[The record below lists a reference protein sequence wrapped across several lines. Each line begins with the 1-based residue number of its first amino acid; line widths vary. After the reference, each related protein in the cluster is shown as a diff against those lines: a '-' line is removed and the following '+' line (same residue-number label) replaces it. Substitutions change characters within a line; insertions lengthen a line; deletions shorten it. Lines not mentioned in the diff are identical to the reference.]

1 VPAMERYRWQLFRKP
16 LSRRNNGDFVSDNI
30 SDRQEDVNRKLEQA
44 YDDLID
50 IEKEQKRV
58 EAELKVLLTD
68 RSRYSLLSEI
78 SDHLDQLY
86 KQGGASLFW
95 GEDLDD
101 EKMRQHSQRL
111 RSQIAN
117 YDNKVQ
123 ELQAL
128 QSAGESEAQSIAA
141 RVNILNEESAELQQV
156 AEEVKYEFVI
166 ERDMTELPFRPMVM
180 PWQSGGEDEKRFR
193 RIVAICLL
201 IGLLL
206 GYLIPLWD
214 IPIPEKV
221 EPIKVP
227 ERMAQL
233 MLERKPPPPPPPPQP
248 VKKTEEETPKDKH
261 PKKAVEPTTEKARVA
276 RKRAESAGLMAFKKD
291 FSELMNTGSVDKKLG
306 AKASIS
312 SLGKTARHAT
322 RSLVTAEAGSSSSG
336 INTASLSRD
345 VGGAGTGMKGV
356 AFQRVESAI
365 GTDCAGGDRP
375 LSSGPGPS
383 RTDEEIQI
391 VFDRNKA
398 PLYRSY
404 SRELRNDPTL
414 RGQVV
419 LRLTIEPDGSV
430 SFCEVERSDMNAPAL
445 EQEIVNRV
453 LTFDFGAKEGITAI
467 TILYP
472 IDFLPAG

>member
-1 VPAMERYRWQLFRKP
+1 M
-16 LSRRNNGDFVSDNI
+16 SDNI
-30 SDRQEDVNRKLEQA
+30 SDRQNDINRKLEQA
-44 YDDLID
+44 YDDLIGV
-50 IEKEQKRV
+50 ENEQKRV
-58 EAELKVLLTD
+58 EAELKALLTE

-95 GEDLDD
+95 GEDSDP
-101 EKMRQHSQRL
+101 EKMRQHTQRL
-111 RSQIAN
+111 RTRIAN

-123 ELQAL
+123 ELQSR
-128 QSAGESEAQSIAA
+128 QSTGESEAQSLAA
-141 RVNILNEESAELQQV
+141 RVNVLNEESAVLQEV

-166 ERDMTELPFRPMVM
+166 EREMTQLPFRPMVM
-180 PWQSGGEDEKRFR
+180 PWQSEGEDDKRFR

-201 IGLLL
+201 VGLLL
-206 GYLIPLWD
+206 GYLIPLWN
-214 IPIPEKV
+214 IPIPDKV
-221 EPIKVP
+221 EQIKVP

-248 VKKTEEETPKDKH
+248 VKKTQEETPNNKH
-261 PKKAVEPTTEKARVA
+261 PKKATAPKTDKARVA
-276 RKRAESAGLMAFKKD
+276 RKRAERAGLMAFKKD

-365 GTDCAGGDRP
+365 GTDFAGDDRP
-375 LSSGPGPS
+375 LSGGPGPS

-391 VFDRNKA
+391 VFDRYKA
-398 PLYRSY
+398 VLYRIY
-404 SRELRNDPTL
+404 NRELRTNPTL
-414 RGQVV
+414 QGKMV

-430 SFCEVERSDMNAPAL
+430 SACKIDSSDMHSPVL
-445 EQEIVNRV
+445 EKQIVARV
-453 LTFDFGAKEGITAI
+453 LRFNFGPKKGVPAV

-472 IDFLPAG
+472 IDFLPAS